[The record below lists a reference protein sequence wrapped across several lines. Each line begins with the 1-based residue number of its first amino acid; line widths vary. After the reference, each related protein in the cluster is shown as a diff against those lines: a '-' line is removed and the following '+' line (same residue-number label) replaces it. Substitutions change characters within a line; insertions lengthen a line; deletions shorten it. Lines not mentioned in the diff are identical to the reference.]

1 MIGDLME
8 VTRAEAGKLRV
19 EVAPLQVDPFVRES
33 VGTLHSAA
41 AAKGIS
47 LGAETSDSLPT
58 VLGDESR
65 IRQVLGNLIENAIK
79 FTPEGGSISVSAAR
93 EPVHGADWVRV
104 SVTDTG
110 CGISKGGQKKVF
122 SRLHQENLESSETR
136 KGLGL
141 GLAICKE
148 LICLQGGGSRWRA
161 GRAPEAPSTSRCR
174 CFPWRGSWRRR
185 S

>member
-1 MIGDLME
+1 LKKMIGDLME

-47 LGAETSDSLPT
+47 L
-58 VLGDESR
+58 
-65 IRQVLGNLIENAIK
+65 
-79 FTPEGGSISVSAAR
+79 PEGGSISVSAAR